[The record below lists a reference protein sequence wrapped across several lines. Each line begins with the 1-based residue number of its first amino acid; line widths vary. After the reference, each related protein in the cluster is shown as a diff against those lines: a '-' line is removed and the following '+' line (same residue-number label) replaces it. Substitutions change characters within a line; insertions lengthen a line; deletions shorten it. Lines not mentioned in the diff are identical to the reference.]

1 MIACT
6 RMSLPGTVTRT
17 CSARVHRRRTSQS
30 AAMNFDGSVSGSYQ
44 KGLGMNRFKNKP
56 SRCPIGSAGPSPIP
70 FFDLGRP
77 LRFGLCVADSFGEH
91 VAKFSLRL
99 RRFSRV
105 GFLPL
110 GHERYVGMPQGKV
123 NPGPCPPAQ
132 VAKQCPLSIRGN
144 NNEES
149 FHQLS
154 VRGQAA
160 GTLGLGLFVISSVYL
175 CGFNLGSLFL

>member
-1 MIACT
+1 
-6 RMSLPGTVTRT
+6 
-17 CSARVHRRRTSQS
+17 
-30 AAMNFDGSVSGSYQ
+30 MNFDGSVSGSYQ

-99 RRFSRV
+99 RWFSRV

-110 GHERYVGMPQGKV
+110 SHSEYVGITESESKPQSCQSS
-123 NPGPCPPAQ
+123 NAINDFL
-132 VAKQCPLSIRGN
+132 ASLTPLQPLYNLIVHTGRPWTPTIGQ
-144 NNEES
+144 EE
-149 FHQLS
+149 
-154 VRGQAA
+154 A
-160 GTLGLGLFVISSVYL
+160 
-175 CGFNLGSLFL
+175 